1 MHADAIVIAT
11 DALRT
16 LQDRMQRAEQQL
28 TALSSPPRFALTPT
42 VESAYTDLADRWERS
57 RVELSEELGTLATVL
72 AGIADAFE
80 ACDAELAGT
89 LAAPAVTGGGGG
101 GR

>member
-57 RVELSEELGTLATVL
+57 RTALCEELGTLAAVL
-72 AGIADAFE
+72 ESIADTFA

-89 LAAPAVTGGGGG
+89 LAAPAVAASDGGGS
-101 GR
+101 